1 MTYMQ
6 SEKWSRSKIWN
17 ALHTPTGFLHPLQAM
32 GPAPDGPPGH
42 DWVELADFNTVAR
55 TQNSHNVIQIIVILL
70 FLVLALL
77 YKFIGSKL
85 TKAGASVKSLLN
97 TNSIDN
103 FISNMTT
110 TCRELMGEG
119 YTCFTGN

>member
-1 MTYMQ
+1 MQ
-6 SEKWSRSKIWN
+6 SEKWSRSKIRN

-103 FISNMTT
+103 FISKYDHHMQ
-110 TCRELMGEG
+110 RVDGGGVYLL
-119 YTCFTGN
+119 YW